1 MESFGFWYKLVE
13 DKDDKNPEFDLHV
26 NFWFLGDIL
35 KGKVKNPYLDIG
47 IKIQNYKNLSN
58 LVFSFPFHVPQKNL
72 VDLAS
77 KMSVKNNASIVFN
90 EECEIETQKEY
101 TLIKIPGKEK
111 TDDKKLLIF
120 PLEQAVENIYELTD
134 YKEKSYITVK
144 FDEFRT
150 YLKNSGSDLERY
162 SDIYIRFRIQNID
175 LENILYFDSEP
186 FNKSL
191 DSAFSGTRVLDFK
204 INEKRNID
212 KNQGKNGLS
221 FESLDILI
229 AKWKDGTFSE
239 IIDDWKWIFGYSV
252 RYKWAIVFYTIL
264 GIFSTSMGLVSSVA
278 GKYLIDIITGYKT
291 NKLMILIIVMV
302 GSSLFSLL
310 FSSIISRI
318 STKLSIYINNDI
330 QADIFDKI
338 VDADWLE
345 INKYSNGDVLNRFN
359 GDIGTVSSN
368 AISWLPT
375 IVIAIYNFI
384 ATFLVIL
391 HYNAVM
397 AILALAS
404 APFMLLMSRF
414 MIKKQRE
421 YSQKTREMSSK
432 LMTFEVEAFYNFDTI
447 KSFGI
452 APHYSRLMRWWQGK
466 FKDVS
471 LEYNMFSIKT
481 NILLSVMGTGVEFIA
496 FGYCLFLLWT
506 HTITY
511 GTMTL
516 FLQQRSNLS
525 GAFNN
530 VVSIIPSFLNS
541 SVSAHRIRELVELPK
556 EMHISESEELDPFAE
571 DGFEVLMKDVN
582 FAYVEGTRVITD
594 SYFKACP
601 GEIVAL
607 VGPSGEGKTTMIRL
621 ILGLIRPQEGEA
633 VIVASNG
640 REIVLNA
647 ETRHFFAYVPQGNT
661 ILSGTIAENMR
672 MVKEDATDEEIIEAL
687 KIACAW
693 EFVEKLPDTINSAL
707 GERGRGLS
715 EGQAQRISIAR
726 AVLRNAPILLLDE
739 ATSALDVTTERKVLR
754 NIIEQKPNKTCIVTT
769 HRPSVLNMC
778 QRVYRVMETK
788 VTELDEEESS
798 RMAMDF

>member
-1 MESFGFWYKLVE
+1 MQE
-13 DKDDKNPEFDLHV
+13 
-26 NFWFLGDIL
+26 
-35 KGKVKNPYLDIG
+35 
-47 IKIQNYKNLSN
+47 
-58 LVFSFPFHVPQKNL
+58 
-72 VDLAS
+72 
-77 KMSVKNNASIVFN
+77 NN
-90 EECEIETQKEY
+90 
-101 TLIKIPGKEK
+101 
-111 TDDKKLLIF
+111 
-120 PLEQAVENIYELTD
+120 
-134 YKEKSYITVK
+134 
-144 FDEFRT
+144 
-150 YLKNSGSDLERY
+150 
-162 SDIYIRFRIQNID
+162 
-175 LENILYFDSEP
+175 
-186 FNKSL
+186 
-191 DSAFSGTRVLDFK
+191 
-204 INEKRNID
+204 D

-239 IIDDWKWIFGYSV
+239 IIDDWKWIFSYSV

-278 GKYLIDIITGYKT
+278 SKYLIDIITGYKT
-291 NKLMILIIVMV
+291 NKLMILIIIMV

-338 VDADWLE
+338 VDADWL
-345 INKYSNGDVLNRFN
+345 
-359 GDIGTVSSN
+359 

-582 FAYVEGTRVITD
+582 FSYVEGTRVITD

-640 REIVLNA
+640 RKIVLNA

-693 EFVEKLPDTINSAL
+693 EFVEKLPDTISSAL